1 MKIFFSISFAL
12 LILLSGMHTS
22 IARHICGG
30 EVAAVKLSFTG
41 KTASCGM
48 VESKSDCGDKNAITS
63 NCCHNEVAVF
73 AVDGNYCP
81 SQDQIKHFTNNV
93 TQVLGIPVS
102 SLYHSSITSTFLFSN
117 FNPPGEL
124 LTSAVSLDDICVF
137 RI

>member
-1 MKIFFSISFAL
+1 MKVFFSISFAL

-30 EVAAVKLSFTG
+30 EVAAVKISFTG

-48 VESKSDCGDKNAITS
+48 MESKSACSTKNTIAS

-81 SQDQIKHFTNNV
+81 SQDQIKILAQNV
-93 TQVLGIPVS
+93 LQVFGIPVS
-102 SLYHSSITSTFLFSN
+102 SLYHSSITSIALFSN

-124 LTSAVSLDDICVF
+124 LTSAVSLDNICVF